1 MDRIEFLSI
10 QEVIEANE
18 TARFLSSINRI
29 SSRFARRGFHS
40 VRRCEREKVMKIN
53 LAEEKSQSRIKN
65 LGLRGTGEKEN
76 SRCARFR
83 LGPR

>member
-1 MDRIEFLSI
+1 
-10 QEVIEANE
+10 
-18 TARFLSSINRI
+18 
-29 SSRFARRGFHS
+29 
-40 VRRCEREKVMKIN
+40 MKIN
-53 LAEEKSQSRIKN
+53 LAEEKSQSRIKK